1 MSSSIHILQTHNY
14 THIQL
19 YTFSCSLTYLH
30 IDNYTFN
37 NMMNI
42 DNYSYNIYI
51 YIYIYIYLPV
61 KVIAILPHHRSGDSQ
76 RQETFLAPSADK

>member
-51 YIYIYIYLPV
+51 YIYIFTS
-61 KVIAILPHHRSGDSQ
+61 KSHSH
-76 RQETFLAPSADK
+76 TTPSSERR

>member
-51 YIYIYIYLPV
+51 YIFTS
-61 KVIAILPHHRSGDSQ
+61 KSHSH
-76 RQETFLAPSADK
+76 TTPSSERR

>member
-14 THIQL
+14 AHIQL
-19 YTFSCSLTYLH
+19 YTFSSSLTYLH
-30 IDNYTFN
+30 MDNYTFN

-51 YIYIYIYLPV
+51 YIYIYLPV
-61 KVIAILPHHRSGDSQ
+61 KVIARLPHHRSGDSQ
-76 RQETFLAPSADK
+76 GQETFLAPSADR